1 MSAGSFVGSICAGW
15 LCDRLGR
22 RGILKLAS
30 VIWVIGA
37 ALQCSAQNVAH
48 LCIGRVV
55 SGLSSKHFEWGEV
68 LGARPL
74 YCD

>member
-15 LCDRLGR
+15 VCDRLGR

-37 ALQCSAQNVAH
+37 VLQCSAQNVAH
-48 LCIGRVV
+48 LCVGRVV
-55 SGLSSKHFEWGEV
+55 SGLASENNHALATYWTSD
-68 LGARPL
+68 LT
-74 YCD
+74 